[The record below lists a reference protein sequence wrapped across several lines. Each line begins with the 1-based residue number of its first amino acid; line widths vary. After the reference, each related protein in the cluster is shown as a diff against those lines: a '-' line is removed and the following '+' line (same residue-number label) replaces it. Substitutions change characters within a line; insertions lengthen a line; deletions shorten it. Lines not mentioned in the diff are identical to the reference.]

1 MAMTWNNPDSLHHDA
16 MINAIHEASRHI
28 ALAITE
34 GFKHMADAQA
44 QALADL
50 SGAVTDMATAVNAAV
65 NEISTLVANAANIQP
80 DDSNAI
86 EAQVAAIKL
95 ATKALTGAIPAP
107 APVTPVTPPAA
118 PAA

>member
-1 MAMTWNNPDSLHHDA
+1 MTWNNPDSLHHDA

-34 GFKHMADAQA
+34 GFKTMADAQA

-50 SGAVTDMATAVNAAV
+50 STAVSEMAAAVTAAV
-65 NEISTLVANAANIQP
+65 NEIETLGANAGAIQP
-80 DDSNAI
+80 NDSAAI
-86 EAQVAAIKL
+86 EAQAAAIKM
-95 ATKALTGAIPAP
+95 ATSALTAAIPA
-107 APVTPVTPPAA
+107 PVTPPAA